1 MSAIQ
6 PMDVP
11 TPHPAMPV
19 PVTMGPGGAEP
30 GTPFAEVMRSAVA
43 PAQTAPRASDPSG
56 ASGASG
62 PQFNRASIASE
73 TQSNR
78 VDASVSNSSSQTPIG
93 NPATR
98 ASNPDGQ
105 TAEPSLDLTSS
116 STAVQNNASSLV
128 DGQAQSSI
136 PDTAVEG
143 QSSAV
148 TPQRARTATTKTGS
162 SPSETGRKPTASVKE
177 VNRSQGA
184 SGSATVA
191 TAASIAVASVS
202 AIVPNIPV
210 VQLPT
215 GAQTASSAATETTH
229 GTKPIDGHT
238 MARDSSLSSP
248 ATASGLAARI
258 PQADGATGAA
268 AMLPQGP
275 GISADGIVGSP
286 RSSTVHGVQTI
297 DERRGASANP
307 ATTANTTATSAADQ
321 NSGSEGSG
329 GSQPASVADGTS
341 AHALTNGISNSAAD
355 ANTSNAVGAAGAGSS
370 GGAGNDPV
378 KSGGDRAST
387 SVHGSDGSK
396 SSSFTAAIPT
406 VATAAKDLPGAH
418 ANLADS
424 GFGVPTGSSVF
435 SAGSHSGAS
444 GSFSSSTAAPT
455 ASRATTADAFTALD
469 SAASGERGVLLHAAP
484 HQVAVGVSDPSLGW
498 VEVRAERVSGQI
510 AAALTANSA
519 ASHAA
524 LTSVLPTMATYLQ
537 EHHAGVQQVHVESSL
552 AGGQAGTS
560 SQGQPSSQSEAPTVP
575 DNLTAANAAT
585 NSWNAVP
592 VGSAAVATGQR
603 NNFIHEGHH
612 FSIRA

>member
-1 MSAIQ
+1 MSAIRA
-6 PMDVP
+6 MDAASP
-11 TPHPAMPV
+11 NRAPQASASTGPA
-19 PVTMGPGGAEP
+19 GSEP
-30 GTPFAEVMRSAVA
+30 GHPFAEVMRSAVS
-43 PAQTAPRASDPSG
+43 PAQTAPRASDHAG
-56 ASGASG
+56 ASASSRA
-62 PQFNRASIASE
+62 QFNRSSMTAR
-73 TQSNR
+73 THSNGAEEP
-78 VDASVSNSSSQTPIG
+78 VPAPSSQTPIG
-93 NPATR
+93 NPATS
-98 ASNPDGQ
+98 ALNQDGQ
-105 TAEPSLDLTSS
+105 NADPLRS
-116 STAVQNNASSLV
+116 VASSLV
-128 DGQAQSSI
+128 DGQAQTSI
-136 PDTAVEG
+136 PVTAVEG
-143 QSSAV
+143 RSSELA
-148 TPQRARTATTKTGS
+148 PQRVRTGATQTES
-162 SPSETGRKPTASVKE
+162 SPSGAGRKETPPAKDAKAGGGV
-177 VNRSQGA
+177 
-184 SGSATVA
+184 SGSPAVA
-191 TAASIAVASVS
+191 TAASLTVASVS

-210 VQLPT
+210 VQLPP
-215 GAQTASSAATETTH
+215 GAQTGSSATTESTH

-238 MARDSSLSSP
+238 MTKDSSLSSP

-258 PQADGATGAA
+258 PQADGGAA
-268 AMLPQGP
+268 ATGIVPNGA
-275 GISADGIVGSP
+275 GISTDGIVGSQH
-286 RSSTVHGVQTI
+286 SATVHGVQTI
-297 DERRGASANP
+297 DDRRGASANP

-406 VATAAKDLPGAH
+406 VVTAAKDLPGPH
-418 ANLADS
+418 TNPADS
-424 GFGVPTGSSVF
+424 GVGLHDSAGLV
-435 SAGSHSGAS
+435 SAGSHSGAT
-444 GSFSSSTAAPT
+444 GSFSSSTAGST
-455 ASRATTADAFTALD
+455 AARATTSDAFTALD
-469 SAASGERGVLLHAAP
+469 SAAAGERGVLLHAAP

-552 AGGQAGTS
+552 AGGQAGTG